1 MSSDNIDFIL
11 DKNPN
16 KLLEV
21 VDTYAKNHI
30 KNHINED
37 KLIEVIEKNWEFGLK
52 FIDKFQMKEQED
64 LVYITLDN
72 MKEQVKDID
81 EQNKISKNNPIL
93 QELEIE
99 EELVK
104 EQSKTIKLN

>member
-1 MSSDNIDFIL
+1 MD
-11 DKNPN
+11 
-16 KLLEV
+16 V
-21 VDTYAKNHI
+21 VDKYAQNHI
-30 KNHINED
+30 KNHIDEG

-52 FIDKFQMKEQED
+52 FIDKFKMTDQED

-81 EQNKISKNNPIL
+81 EQNKIIKNNPIL

-99 EELVK
+99 EEPTQ
-104 EQSKTIKLN
+104 EQSKKIKFK